1 MQSIAVSELRANL
14 SGFLERVQA
23 GEILIITSR
32 GQEVARLVPPELV
45 TAAARE
51 KLTELR
57 QSAQVGD
64 VLSPLG
70 EPWESGA

>member
-1 MQSIAVSELRANL
+1 MQRIAVSELRANL
-14 SGFLERVQA
+14 SGFLERAQA

-32 GQEVARLVPPELV
+32 GQDVARMVPPELV
-45 TAAARE
+45 TAATRE
-51 KLTELR
+51 KLAELR

-70 EPWESGA
+70 EPWEADT